1 METLQ
6 AKIEEWMPKIKAWF
20 LSLTPEQWAIIGG
33 GVLLLIILRVMIK
46 SIRRKKKAL
55 PAPVLELDALQIA
68 PLGRDAFLKIRNKG
82 EAAVLSDLAIHGRK
96 DISVKN
102 AFAGHQIDK
111 DKVYSILLEV
121 EGPEKFSANFS
132 VELTYLDPQGKVRK
146 QMLRPMLAEKIG

>member
-6 AKIEEWMPKIKAWF
+6 QTAEEWLPKIKAW
-20 LSLTPEQWAIIGG
+20 LLALTPEQWAMIGG
-33 GVLLLIILRVMIK
+33 GILLLLILMI
-46 SIRRKKKAL
+46 IRRSLRKKKQSL
-55 PAPVLELDALQIA
+55 PAPSLELDALQIA
-68 PLGRDAFLKIRNKG
+68 PLGRDAFLKIRNRG

-111 DKVYSILLEV
+111 NKVYSILLEV

-132 VELTYLDPQGKVRK
+132 VELTYLDLQGKVRK
-146 QMLRPMLAEKIG
+146 QVLRPMLAG